1 MTGVQTCALPILLV
15 ELEPQADDPI
25 KASDKTTGEWI
36 GWGFEE
42 RDRLG
47 TYGTWEEV
55 HNRLSVRSV
64 SATSQEAPS
73 ATTQA
78 DADTHAAVDAS
89 QLNLW
94 KGTSALLDDLQHAS
108 LALI

>member
-1 MTGVQTCALPILLV
+1 M
-15 ELEPQADDPI
+15 
-25 KASDKTTGEWI
+25 
-36 GWGFEE
+36 
-42 RDRLG
+42 
-47 TYGTWEEV
+47 
-55 HNRLSVRSV
+55 RSV